1 MRNRPGQR
9 PRRSPVYTSDVLLN
23 TAPGLYEP
31 STWTKR
37 HLTVDL
43 IDKLVQAE
51 AAGAIFDRIGQPD
64 SGG

>member
-1 MRNRPGQR
+1 
-9 PRRSPVYTSDVLLN
+9 
-23 TAPGLYEP
+23 LYEP